1 MEPKKK
7 TTSFTV
13 KAVRNGYIVDA
24 GFCTLVAKTP
34 HQLTNIIAN
43 AVVDMIEDIAES
55 EQVKID
61 VEVNGI

>member
-1 MEPKKK
+1 MEPKKE

-13 KAVRNGYIVDA
+13 KAVRNGYIIDA

-34 HQLTNIIAN
+34 HQLTNVIAN
-43 AVVDMIEDIAES
+43 AVVDMIKDMAES

-61 VEVNGI
+61 MEVYGI